1 MAREQVE
8 KSSVVG
14 TQPETSVNPPVSACI
29 PPAVV
34 EAPSGRDTASS
45 AAQGIASSPV
55 SVRPDAPAGEPM
67 LVSGSS
73 ASTVIPSS
81 MDENADG
88 VQTLPNVVTP
98 SAAVP
103 ESAEVSVTMAC
114 TTQDPMYGQSN

>member
-1 MAREQVE
+1 LAREQVE

-14 TQPETSVNPPVSACI
+14 TQLETSVNPPASACI

-67 LVSGSS
+67 LVSS

-98 SAAVP
+98 STAVP
-103 ESAEVSVTMAC
+103 ESAEASVTVAC